1 MHDSFDDDENVRA
14 MRETAES
21 IGLTDLLV
29 RATQTADGSLSMELI
44 RQALTMLGA
53 GDRAGAL

>member
-1 MHDSFDDDENVRA
+1 MRDHFDDDENVRA
-14 MRETAES
+14 MRETAEI

-29 RATQTADGSLSMELI
+29 RATQTADGAVSRELV
-44 RQALTMLGA
+44 RQALTMLGV